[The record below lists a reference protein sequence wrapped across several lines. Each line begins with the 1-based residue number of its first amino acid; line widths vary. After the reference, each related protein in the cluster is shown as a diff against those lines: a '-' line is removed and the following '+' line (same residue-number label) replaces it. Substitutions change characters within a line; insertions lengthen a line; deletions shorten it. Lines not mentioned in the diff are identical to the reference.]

1 MTGKYGEIH
10 GQCLIGPPC
19 NPDGETKI
27 ALVIERSAQMT
38 VWVGIAFV
46 LDAHSTIGIDSYG
59 VCWDY
64 NLGRGTVSDD
74 RGKTATPVGVPAT
87 PGI

>member
-46 LDAHSTIGIDSYG
+46 LDVKKLEKAMDILEQSLMAYQI
-59 VCWDY
+59 VMA
-64 NLGRGTVSDD
+64 D
-74 RGKTATPVGVPAT
+74 RSLVEA
-87 PGI
+87 